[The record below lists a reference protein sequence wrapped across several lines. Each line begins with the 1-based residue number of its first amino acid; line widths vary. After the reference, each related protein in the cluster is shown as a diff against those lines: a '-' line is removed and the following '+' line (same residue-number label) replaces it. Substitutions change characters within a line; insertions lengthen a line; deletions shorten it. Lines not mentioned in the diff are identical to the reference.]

1 MIYFALLV
9 SFCLVSALITYALGV
24 YVYAKNTA
32 SAVNRLFLAALLAA
46 TYWGIGEFLLWQA
59 HAYGEFLFWLKF
71 SSFWILAII
80 FAIHFIFVF
89 TARPFVSRI
98 PPLLLAAILYVPS
111 VVFALIEIFTDSIFA
126 VYYEP
131 GGMLVYYPVQGS
143 PAYVA
148 EFSFVIALLFLALY
162 ASLASWR
169 EAPPGKIRRQNRL
182 VFIGLL
188 TIIGFGSLSGVI
200 LPALG
205 YHTPNLVFV
214 GILIFS
220 VVITYAILKYGLFTL
235 SPQAVVL
242 DILRTMPDGF
252 ILVDMDSRIIAA
264 NAVAASIFNT
274 KEQEIAGKL
283 VEDFLPGSVWATLR
297 LDIGD
302 RESIPDRE
310 IILDGQEH
318 RVISIAGA
326 LVKDP
331 AGESA
336 GDVLIIRDITDR
348 KNAEKALRVA
358 NEKISLLTR
367 LTRHDIS
374 NLVTALRMN
383 LDLLYG
389 KNDRV
394 PPDPSLTRSIELTDK
409 ITRHLQ
415 FSLEYQDIG
424 VKQPAWQ
431 PLEGMLSRAIYDLHH
446 EGVAI
451 TREIAGVGIFADP
464 LAMKVFY
471 NLLEN
476 ALRHGGEHLTSIRI
490 STEPSGNGD
499 LLVIFEDNGIGVPEG
514 EKEQIFSCGYGK
526 HTGLGLAIS
535 REILAITGISLRET
549 GTPGKGA
556 RFEICIP
563 KSAWRRI

>member
-9 SFCLVSALITYALGV
+9 SFCLVSALITYTLGV
-24 YVYAKNTA
+24 YVYARNTA
-32 SAVNRLFLAALLAA
+32 SAVNRLFFAGLLVA
-46 TYWGIGEFLLWQA
+46 TYWGIGEFFLWQA
-59 HAYGEFLFWLKF
+59 RGYDEFLFWLKF

-89 TARPFVSRI
+89 TARPFVNRI

-111 VVFALIEIFTDSIFA
+111 VIFALIEIFTDSIFT
-126 VYYEP
+126 VSYES
-131 GGMLVYYPVQGS
+131 GGQLFYYPVQGS
-143 PAYVA
+143 PAYIA
-148 EFSFVIALLFLALY
+148 EFSFVIALMFLALY

-182 VFIGLL
+182 VFMGFL
-188 TIIGFGSLSGVI
+188 TLTGFGSLSGVF
-200 LPALG
+200 LPAVG
-205 YHTPNLVFV
+205 YHTPNLVFI

-220 VVITYAILKYGLFTL
+220 LVITYTILRYGLFTL
-235 SPQAVVL
+235 SPQGVVL

-252 ILVDMDSRIIAA
+252 ILVGMDSRIIAA
-264 NAVAASIFNT
+264 NATAASLFST
-274 KEQEIAGKL
+274 KEQDLPGRC
-283 VEDFLPGSVWATLR
+283 VEDFIPVSIWATIH
-297 LDIGD
+297 LDIED
-302 RESIPDRE
+302 RGSILDRE
-310 IILDGQEH
+310 IVLEGQEH
-318 RVISIAGA
+318 RVISVAGA

-331 AGESA
+331 AGEPA
-336 GDVLIIRDITDR
+336 GDILIIRDITDR

-389 KNDRV
+389 KNDGNYQ
-394 PPDPSLTRSIELTDK
+394 DPSLTRSIELTDK

-431 PLEGMLSRAIYDLHH
+431 PLEGMLTRAIYDLHH
-446 EGVAI
+446 EGIGI
-451 TREIAGVGIFADP
+451 TREIEGVVIYADP
-464 LAMKVFY
+464 LAVKVFY

-476 ALRHGGEHLTSIRI
+476 ALRHGGKQLTSIRI

-499 LLVIFEDNGIGVPEG
+499 LLVIFEDNGAGVPEG

-535 REILAITGISLRET
+535 REILAITEISIRET
-549 GTPGKGA
+549 GIPGKGA
-556 RFEICIP
+556 RFEILVP
-563 KSAWRRI
+563 AVSWRYA